1 MKTCLLIILTLLSVI
16 PVYGIGPNTETSI
29 DTASNPVHNLPAVG
43 FVTDNPYLLKAF
55 YPTFYTADSAL
66 QQAIKTAEQKSGFYS
81 AIWDSLGDSILTTMA
96 ALSGIGWVEPGLKI
110 HLLKFLPVSG
120 LYEPLVMPVE
130 GIKAG
135 SSPIIAVPQNQY
147 RFLKLLQILA
157 GRNLLQANYPG
168 YQRLQITTH
177 PLFTNGPYRFD
188 LLATTLAIATA
199 QYFIPSDIIRTI
211 FDSEE
216 WRLFN
221 PGWQIFNDNFRKEW
235 ILSPAKTLVDYLMQ
249 EPFNS
254 PLVELTAASTAPIA
268 DSTPVNPEEKTGLA
282 TSGNRLGFTAVTD
295 RDGYLRVISIDSTKL
310 AYSCGLRIGDR
321 IQRVNGEAVRT
332 LREMMN
338 KSLDALDSYGVY
350 LIVLRGVETKGLF
363 LHSSER
369 K

>member
-1 MKTCLLIILTLLSVI
+1 MKTSLLIALILLLIV
-16 PVYGIGPNTETSI
+16 PVYGIGPKTDMPIDSI
-29 DTASNPVHNLPAVG
+29 PPPINSMPKVG
-43 FVTDNPYLLKAF
+43 FVTDAPYLLRAF

-66 QQAIKTAEQKSGFYS
+66 QQAIKIAEQKSGFYG
-81 AIWDSLGDSILTTMA
+81 AIWDSLGDSIMTTMET
-96 ALSGIGWVEPGLKI
+96 LSGIEWVEPGLKI
-110 HLLKFLPVSG
+110 YLLRFLPVSG
-120 LYEPLVMPVE
+120 LYEPLALPVE
-130 GIKAG
+130 GIKTG
-135 SSPIIAVPQNQY
+135 SAPIIAVPQNEY
-147 RFLKLLQILA
+147 RILQLLRILA
-157 GRNLLQANYPG
+157 GRNLLQADLPG
-168 YQRLQITTH
+168 HQNLQITTH

-188 LLATTLAIATA
+188 LLATTLAAATA
-199 QYFIPSDIIRTI
+199 RYFIPGDSLRAIY
-211 FDSEE
+211 DSEE

-221 PGWQIFNDNFRKEW
+221 PGWQIFNDNLRKKW
-235 ILSPAKTLVDYLMQ
+235 ILSPSKTLVDYLME
-249 EPFNS
+249 EPFDS
-254 PLVELTAASTAPIA
+254 PLVELATIST
-268 DSTPVNPEEKTGLA
+268 TPVPDSIPNITEEKTGLA

-310 AYSCGLRIGDR
+310 AYSCGLRMGDR